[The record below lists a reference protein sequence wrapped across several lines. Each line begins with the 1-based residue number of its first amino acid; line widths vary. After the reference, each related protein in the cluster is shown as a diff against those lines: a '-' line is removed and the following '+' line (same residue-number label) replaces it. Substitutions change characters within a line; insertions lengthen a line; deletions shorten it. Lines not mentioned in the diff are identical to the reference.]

1 MTILCE
7 CQLYSQRTKRN
18 EVFYYLAKIDIDYIH
33 RKRNEVVRYLA
44 KIDIDYIHRERNE
57 VVRYLTKIDIEKRRV
72 RKLIS

>member
-1 MTILCE
+1 M
-7 CQLYSQRTKRN
+7 
-18 EVFYYLAKIDIDYIH
+18 AKIDIDYIH